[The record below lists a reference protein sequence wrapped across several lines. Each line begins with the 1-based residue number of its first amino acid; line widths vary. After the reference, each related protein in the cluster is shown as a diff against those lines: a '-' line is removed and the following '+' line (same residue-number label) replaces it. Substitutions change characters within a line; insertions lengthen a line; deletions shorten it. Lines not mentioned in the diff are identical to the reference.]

1 MSINIMK
8 NTSAISAIEVQSK
21 NPEEPTQKRSCNIK
35 NLPNKNMRMIF
46 FFARLRTIHSLTDG
60 L

>member
-1 MSINIMK
+1 MK

-46 FFARLRTIHSLTDG
+46 FFARLRTIHSLTDS